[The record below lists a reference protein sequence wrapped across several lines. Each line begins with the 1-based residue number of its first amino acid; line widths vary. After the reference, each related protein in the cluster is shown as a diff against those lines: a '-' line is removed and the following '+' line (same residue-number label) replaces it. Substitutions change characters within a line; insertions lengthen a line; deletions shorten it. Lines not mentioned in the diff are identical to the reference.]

1 MPWFGSSNNKVVN
14 KKRRLIS
21 KTRTTKNVV
30 STLSSVKTEVAR
42 ISIVF
47 IFMIMTML
55 VTLLFR
61 IGKYFKQDFFQK
73 ATDEKGLIQTF
84 LTRIIEKKVEAS
96 LRISMCYTSKEEDQV

>member
-55 VTLLFR
+55 VTLLFSFGKIER
-61 IGKYFKQDFFQK
+61 IV
-73 ATDEKGLIQTF
+73 QTGF
-84 LTRIIEKKVEAS
+84 LLERNG
-96 LRISMCYTSKEEDQV
+96 